1 MNPIE
6 AAVLRTVLYADIFSF
21 PMTVE
26 EIHHFLI
33 HDEPVTLDVVRD
45 TLDQSP
51 SLKQLL
57 YIERG
62 YVIYGQQTTLIEL
75 RTAREQASARLWPS
89 ACYYGVWLSRLP
101 FIRMVALTGALA
113 MRNAA
118 HGDDDLDYLVIT
130 APGRVWL
137 ARAFAILLVRIARL
151 RGITVCPNYVLSEE
165 NLEQE
170 RHDIFLAHEVTQMVP
185 LYGMGVYERLRSVN
199 AWTFDSLPNARAPFY
214 PEKEYIP
221 RSGWR
226 MLKEASEWLL
236 GGWLGD
242 RLEAWEYRRKL
253 RRFTPDMHIPDS
265 SARLDETQVKGHF
278 NDHGHP
284 ALRRYQERLRQCGL
298 LEEASISKAGD

>member
-45 TLDQSP
+45 TLDHSP
-51 SLKQLL
+51 SLKKLL
-57 YIERG
+57 RIERG
-62 YVIYGQQTTLIEL
+62 YVIYDQQTALVEL
-75 RTAREQASARLWPS
+75 RTAREEASARLWPS
-89 ACYYGVWLSRLP
+89 ACYYGLWLSRLP
-101 FIRMVALTGALA
+101 FVRMVALTGALA

-130 APGRVWL
+130 AQGRVWL
-137 ARAFAILLVRIARL
+137 ARALAILLVRVARL
-151 RGITVCPNYVLSEE
+151 RGMTVCPNYVLSEA

-170 RHDIFLAHEVTQMVP
+170 RHDIFLAHEVAQMIP
-185 LYGMGVYERLRSVN
+185 LYGTSLYERLRTLN
-199 AWTFDSLPNARAPFY
+199 AWTFESLPNARAPFY
-214 PEKEYIP
+214 PEKEYVP

-226 MLKEASEWLL
+226 ILKKTGEWLL
-236 GGWLGD
+236 GGWFGD
-242 RLEAWEYRRKL
+242 RLEQWEYRRKL

-284 ALRRYQERLRQCGL
+284 ALRHYQERLRQCGL
-298 LEEASISKAGD
+298 LEEASIGKAGD